1 MFSKEYLRHYRENFN
16 LAYPIVLGQLSHILI
31 SVADNAMVGNY
42 NSESLAAASLSNSIY
57 VTIMVFGI
65 GFSLGITPLIATA
78 HASKKIETC
87 RKLLKHG
94 AFLYPLVGA
103 ILMILVYLLSY
114 KLHWF
119 NDKLIIIQLAEPYLR
134 IVSLTLIPVM
144 LFQCFRQ
151 FLEGLSM
158 TKLPMYINIGG
169 LLLNVLLN
177 YILIFGKFGFP
188 EMGLNGAGY
197 ATLMTRILMTLAL
210 MVLFLMNPKTRY
222 YLFNKQHLW
231 DSGLFRRLRKLGTP
245 IGSQMLLEAGAFGF
259 AAILVGKVGVNEL
272 AGHQIAVNVG
282 SVTFLIT
289 TGLSA
294 AASIRTAGQLGL
306 QDIHNLRLAGKS
318 AVFMGG
324 AFMIGCA
331 IFIFGMKDIIP
342 TWYVTDEPQVIEIAS
357 SLLILVATFQLSDGV
372 QVVSMGA
379 LRGIEDVKV
388 PTFIALVAYWLIGIP
403 LGYVLCFK
411 AGFGAEGI
419 WIGLLL
425 GLSVA
430 SVLLY
435 VRFLR
440 MANQVIF
447 TPKSTKEIV

>member
-57 VTIMVFGI
+57 ITIMVFGI

-78 HASKKIETC
+78 NASKKIETC

-94 AFLYPLVGA
+94 VLLYPLIGA
-103 ILMILVYLLSY
+103 VLMILVYALSY

-119 NDKLIIIQLAEPYLR
+119 NDKFIIIQLAEPYLR
-134 IVSLTLIPVM
+134 IVSLTLIPLM

-169 LLLNVLLN
+169 LFLNVLLN
-177 YILIFGKFGFP
+177 YLLIFGKFGFP
-188 EMGLNGAGY
+188 AMGLDGAGY
-197 ATLMTRILMTLAL
+197 ATLITRILMTLSL
-210 MVLFLMNPKTRY
+210 MVLFLMNQETKNY
-222 YLFNKQHLW
+222 VFNKQHLW
-231 DSGLFRRLRKLGTP
+231 DSKLFRRLRKLGTP

-259 AAILVGKVGVNEL
+259 AAVLVGKVGVDEL
-272 AGHQIAVNVG
+272 AGHQIAINVG

-294 AASIRTAGQLGL
+294 AASIRTARQLGL
-306 QDIHNLRLAGKS
+306 QDTNNLQLAGKS

-324 AFMIGCA
+324 AFMTLCA
-331 IFIFGMKDIIP
+331 IIIFLMRNIIP
-342 TWYVTDEPQVIEIAS
+342 TWYVTDEPQVLEIAS
-357 SLLILVATFQLSDGV
+357 SLLILVAAFQLSDGI
-372 QVVSMGA
+372 QVVSIGA

-388 PTFIALVAYWLIGIP
+388 PTLIALVAYWLVGIP
-403 LGYVLCFK
+403 LGYILCFK
-411 AGFGAEGI
+411 AGFGSEGI
-419 WIGLLL
+419 WIGLLS

-440 MANQVIF
+440 MASRAIP
-447 TPKSTKEIV
+447 TPNENPLKK